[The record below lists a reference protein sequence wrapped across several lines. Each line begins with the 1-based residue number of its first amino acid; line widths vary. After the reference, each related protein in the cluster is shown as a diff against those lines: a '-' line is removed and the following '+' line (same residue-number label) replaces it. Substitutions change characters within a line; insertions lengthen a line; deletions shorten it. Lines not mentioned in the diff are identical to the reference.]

1 VHSHVPACGF
11 ITTACASFDLHH
23 KLLILLSIVKAAHP
37 ATDSKVC
44 SFQRKLPLCGPDACL
59 VADAAVTGAIC
70 IVQILAMGFFA
81 GDQRGLNLVVGAV
94 SFNAYSYKGLVRNE
108 LQGGRTWGCPQQ
120 NYMPGTYTQVSM
132 VCNEA
137 C

>member
-1 VHSHVPACGF
+1 MPSSGF
-11 ITTACASFDLHH
+11 
-23 KLLILLSIVKAAHP
+23 
-37 ATDSKVC
+37 
-44 SFQRKLPLCGPDACL
+44 DAGL
-59 VADAAVTGAIC
+59 AADAAVTGAIC
-70 IVQILAMGFFA
+70 IVQVLAMGFFA

-132 VCNEA
+132 TLNAA
-137 C
+137 CRLISCTGC

>member
-1 VHSHVPACGF
+1 VQIS
-11 ITTACASFDLHH
+11 
-23 KLLILLSIVKAAHP
+23 
-37 ATDSKVC
+37 
-44 SFQRKLPLCGPDACL
+44 GPDACL
-59 VADAAVTGAIC
+59 AADAAVTGAIC

-94 SFNAYSYKGLVRNE
+94 SYNAYSYKGLVRNE

-120 NYMPGTYTQVSM
+120 NYMPGTYTQVGMAFS
-132 VCNEA
+132 EA